1 MTFLYQA
8 FAFKNYEVRSV
19 SSKDV
24 RNEVY
29 CGLFVTKQFLS
40 QTKFV
45 IYSPS
50 LITLHYCFSYVP
62 LSWENVIF
70 QGRVEHNEK
79 QLSFFQTR
87 ASLSGGLPELG
98 REVGGIGVGD
108 RRPTTP
114 NTSFI

>member
-50 LITLHYCFSYVP
+50 LITVHYCFSYVP
-62 LSWENVIF
+62 LSLKNVIF
-70 QGRVEHNEK
+70 
-79 QLSFFQTR
+79 
-87 ASLSGGLPELG
+87 
-98 REVGGIGVGD
+98 
-108 RRPTTP
+108 
-114 NTSFI
+114 

>member
-19 SSKDV
+19 SSKEV
-24 RNEVY
+24 RHEVY

-62 LSWENVIF
+62 LSLENVIF
-70 QGRVEHNEK
+70 N
-79 QLSFFQTR
+79 
-87 ASLSGGLPELG
+87 GGQ
-98 REVGGIGVGD
+98 
-108 RRPTTP
+108 
-114 NTSFI
+114 NTMKNS